1 MRPRMT
7 RPPRTAGPSVG
18 RRRRAR
24 AYGVPWPVLGLL
36 ACAPDDR
43 PTLVALGGCGLDQ
56 IELSVLLL
64 VPRGD
69 FPAAAA
75 DGTVVDGGRSGL
87 GGVPPEAAAITVEGK
102 FADATLAVGRTARL
116 EEPDG
121 RLPIY
126 FAPED
131 ELCAVGSAIEFRDVG
146 SMAVGPEGDVLLV
159 GGRDEKGRLV
169 DDIVHAR
176 DVEEFVTPLPRPLPS
191 PTTGMVVAATG
202 PQQFLVIGG
211 ATSDG
216 RVLDQVLPIDLDG
229 ADPIGRPTRID
240 VPGIVAKRSHHAG
253 ARIADG
259 RVLVTGGCTALDLH
273 SYCVPSPGAVL
284 ESSFLVDARQSGAPT
299 FERAPSMLVARFG
312 HELLVARDGAVFA
325 VGGRNVT
332 GRGVVTIERWAP
344 GETAWTPY
352 GQTEK
357 LGLGV
362 ARSILGGALLEGG
375 LLVVALDDGSIAWV
389 TDAGAGRWASWC
401 DGDVATPGCFHDESG
416 DPVVPPRRQ
425 LIALPGERVMVDS
438 WLLPFP
444 QLGTTA
450 ADAIDLAAPKF
461 GHATVPLP
469 RRTAASMATL
479 ADGTVLVAG
488 GRDPQTL
495 DASDLFLSRL
505 RPQLDGPDERIPRV
519 GEFETGS
526 FVLHDPDRVGFDT
539 DHLTFASESAE
550 LEFPAVWAHVRAFRS
565 ASFRFDVTVGVQ
577 GQPGEDAPRPHLV
590 LSQGALAGTSIRFGA
605 GVTGFR
611 RDAAGRTIAF
621 SCAGEAIDFSASLVS
636 LRVDVRPQSIVVR
649 AGADVVANCPG
660 PGEVPSAIGL
670 GVSGEGSMV
679 AYAPLLTRI

>member
-1 MRPRMT
+1 MT

-18 RRRRAR
+18 RRRRAG
-24 AYGVPWPVLGLL
+24 ALGVLWPLLGPS

-43 PTLVALGGCGLDQ
+43 PTLVALGGCGLDE
-56 IELSVLLL
+56 IELSALLL

-69 FPAAAA
+69 FPTAAA
-75 DGTVVDGGRSGL
+75 DGSVVDGGRSGL
-87 GGVPPEAAAITVEGK
+87 GGVPTDAAAITVEGK

-121 RLPIY
+121 RLPVY

-176 DVEEFVTPLPRPLPS
+176 DVEEFITPLDRPLPS
-191 PTTGMVVAATG
+191 PTTGMVVVATA
-202 PQQFLVIGG
+202 PRRFLAVGG

-216 RVLDQVLPIDLDG
+216 RVLDQVLPIDLGG

-240 VPGIVAKRSHHAG
+240 VPGIVGKRSYHAG
-253 ARIADG
+253 APMLDG
-259 RVLVTGGCTALDLH
+259 RVLITGGCTALDLH

-284 ESSFLVDARQSGAPT
+284 ESSFLIDARQAGAPT

-332 GRGVVTIERWAP
+332 GRGVVTVERWSP
-344 GETAWTPY
+344 GESAWTPY

-357 LGLGV
+357 LGLGT
-362 ARSILGGALLEGG
+362 ARAILGAALLEGG

-389 TDAGAGRWASWC
+389 TDAGAGRWTSWC
-401 DGDVATPGCFHDESG
+401 DGDPATPGCFHDESSG
-416 DPVVPPRRQ
+416 EPVVPPRRQ
-425 LIALPGERVMVDS
+425 LVALPGERVMVDS

-444 QLGTTA
+444 LLGTTA
-450 ADAIDLAAPKF
+450 ADAVDLAAPKL
-461 GHATVPLP
+461 GHPTIPPP
-469 RRTAASMATL
+469 RRTAAAMATL

-488 GRDPQTL
+488 GRDPETL
-495 DASDLFLSRL
+495 EASDLFLSRL
-505 RPQLDGPDERIPRV
+505 RPQLDGPDERIPQV
-519 GEFETGS
+519 DEFETGS

-539 DHLTFASESAE
+539 DHLTFASEGDE
-550 LEFPAVWAHVRAFRS
+550 LEVPAAWAHVRAFRS
-565 ASFRFDVTVGVQ
+565 TSFRFDVIVGVE

-590 LSQGALAGTSIRFGA
+590 LSQGALAGTSIRFGT

-621 SCAGEAIDFSASLVS
+621 SCGGDSIDFSASLVS

-649 AGADVVANCPG
+649 VGADVVANCPG
-660 PGEVPSAIGL
+660 TGDVPSAIGL
-670 GVSGEGSMV
+670 GVSGEGTMV